1 MRAVRTLLTG
11 GGAPGPSRVLALVL
25 LLTCAL
31 SAAAPRVLES
41 FQSRVLRES
50 LAAAPTVNQTV
61 SAISSWVLDPADPAP
76 RPQNLDTARQLLG
89 QRLRPPLVSPPGSA
103 WDSLTTPPLSVL
115 NAVRSARPGPAP
127 PQLEIIYRDPVT
139 SHARVVAG
147 RMPGAATS
155 ARRAGRTVIRL
166 QVAVTA
172 ATAARFRLHPGS
184 VLQIASAVQ
193 LSMRVTG
200 ILQPK
205 DPGSAFWTAD
215 QLAAAPALQDVLST
229 NPGPHYAASVFIS
242 PFELTALRQLFPEQ
256 VEAKLLWEYPLR
268 TSAFTAGQVPAA
280 QAQMR
285 ALTVSQEGA
294 IIASAAGLTGL
305 TITGN
310 LEPALET
317 FVAQES
323 AASQFLSLTITG
335 MFLIGLMLILLAAR
349 LLAERRAE
357 ELAALR
363 ARGCSLRGLA
373 GRILID
379 TGPLLAVALAGGV
392 ALAVVLV
399 PGVSAPSS
407 WTLIALLAVAAVAAP
422 PLLAVLRH
430 TDAAQLRNAARH
442 DVTIPRWS
450 PRRTVA
456 EIATVVLTLGV
467 LAALHYRAAGHSTGV
482 NLLTGTGPL
491 LVAVV
496 AALIV
501 IRCYPMPLRLALRVA
516 GPRRG
521 AAGYLGLAR
530 AARSSSTALLPALA
544 LILAMSL
551 AGFGGMVQST
561 VTSARVAAS
570 WRQVGADAIVSAGDT
585 HPISKAAAARLART
599 PGARHVVTLSAEDGT
614 LAVGG
619 HDFETTA
626 VDTDP
631 AAYSRLSGDTPA
643 GSFAP
648 SLLAPQAGPIPVLV
662 SPGLAGLAG
671 RTGLLRT
678 SVDRP
683 LTVRIAGVL
692 PSTPAVTGGP
702 FLVIPS
708 WAANRGTY
716 GPWPVNR
723 TVLTGTGLDAAALRA
738 TVHQALPFAAMA
750 LRSAVL
756 ARGALASPLSTSA
769 RQLFLLTLA
778 GAALLAVVAIIL
790 GFALAA
796 GSRRQLLLTLS
807 ALGLPR
813 RQARTVVLLESLPLL
828 IVAVAGGLLAALALP
843 AAVGSALDLAIF
855 IGLGGAQSVHLDVIP
870 LALAAGGTALLVILT
885 AVGQTGA
892 AMRGSVATALRKGED

>member
-1 MRAVRTLLTG
+1 
-11 GGAPGPSRVLALVL
+11 
-25 LLTCAL
+25 
-31 SAAAPRVLES
+31 
-41 FQSRVLRES
+41 
-50 LAAAPTVNQTV
+50 
-61 SAISSWVLDPADPAP
+61 
-76 RPQNLDTARQLLG
+76 
-89 QRLRPPLVSPPGSA
+89 
-103 WDSLTTPPLSVL
+103 
-115 NAVRSARPGPAP
+115 
-127 PQLEIIYRDPVT
+127 
-139 SHARVVAG
+139 
-147 RMPGAATS
+147 
-155 ARRAGRTVIRL
+155 
-166 QVAVTA
+166 
-172 ATAARFRLHPGS
+172 
-184 VLQIASAVQ
+184 
-193 LSMRVTG
+193 
-200 ILQPK
+200 
-205 DPGSAFWTAD
+205 
-215 QLAAAPALQDVLST
+215 
-229 NPGPHYAASVFIS
+229 
-242 PFELTALRQLFPEQ
+242 
-256 VEAKLLWEYPLR
+256 
-268 TSAFTAGQVPAA
+268 
-280 QAQMR
+280 MR
-285 ALTVSQEGA
+285 ALTVNEVGT
-294 IIASAAGLTGL
+294 IIASAANLTGL

-310 LEPALET
+310 LQPALDA

-349 LLAERRAE
+349 LLVERRAE

-373 GRILID
+373 GRILAD

-399 PGVSAPSS
+399 PGVSAPAS

-430 TDAAQLRNAARH
+430 TDAAQIRNAARH

-450 PRRTVA
+450 PRRAVA

-467 LAALHYRAAGHSTGV
+467 LAALHYRAPGRSTGV

-501 IRCYPMPLRLALRVA
+501 IRCYPLPLRLALRLA

-551 AGFGGMVQST
+551 AGFGGMVQAT
-561 VTSARVAAS
+561 VTSARIAAS
-570 WRQVGADAIVSAGDT
+570 WRQVGADAIVSVGDT
-585 HPISKAAAARLART
+585 HPISKAAAARLALA
-599 PGARHVVTLSAEDGT
+599 PGARHVVTLSAENGT
-614 LAVGG
+614 LAVSG
-619 HDFETTA
+619 HELQTTA
-626 VDTDP
+626 IDTDP
-631 AAYSRLSGDTPA
+631 AAYSQLSGDTPA

-692 PSTPAVTGGP
+692 PSTPAVTGGA

-723 TVLTGTGLDAAALRA
+723 TLLTGTGLDAAALRA

-756 ARGALASPLSTSA
+756 ARGALASPLSKSA
-769 RQLFLLTLA
+769 RQLFLLSLA

-855 IGLGGAQSVHLDVIP
+855 IGSGGTQSVHLGVIP

-892 AMRGSVATALRKGED
+892 AMRGSVVTALRKGED

>member
-1 MRAVRTLLTG
+1 MRAVRKLLTG
-11 GGAPGPSRVLALVL
+11 GGAAGPSRVLALVL

-50 LAAAPTVNQTV
+50 LAATPTVDQTV

-76 RPQNLDTARQLLG
+76 RPQNLRIALHLLR
-89 QRLRPPLVSPPGSA
+89 QRLEPPLVSPPGSE
-103 WDSLTTPPLSVL
+103 WVGLTTPQLSVM
-115 NAVRSARPGPAP
+115 NPAKSARPGPREP
-127 PQLEIIYRDPVT
+127 EVEIVYRDPLGAHV
-139 SHARVVAG
+139 RVVAG
-147 RMPGAATS
+147 RMPES
-155 ARRAGRTVIRL
+155 VSRVRLAGRNVTEM

-184 VLQIASAVQ
+184 VLRIGAQV
-193 LSMRVTG
+193 LMRVTG
-200 ILQPK
+200 ILRPK
-205 DPGSAFWTAD
+205 DPGSAFWTYD
-215 QLAAAPALQDVLST
+215 QLAAAPALEDVLST
-229 NPGPHYAASVFIS
+229 FPGPFYAASVFVGPS
-242 PFELTALRQLFPEQ
+242 ELPALRLIFTEQ

-268 TSAFTAGQVPAA
+268 ISAFTAAQVPAA

-285 ALTVSQEGA
+285 ALAVNQVGT
-294 IIASAAGLTGL
+294 IIAAVANLTGL

-310 LEPALET
+310 LQPALDT

-349 LLAERRAE
+349 LLVERRAE

-373 GRILID
+373 GRILTD

-399 PGVSAPSS
+399 PGVSAPAS

-430 TDAAQLRNAARH
+430 TDAAQIRNAARH

-450 PRRTVA
+450 PRRAVA

-467 LAALHYRAAGHSTGV
+467 LTALHYRAPGRSTGV

-501 IRCYPMPLRLALRVA
+501 IRCYPLPLRLALRLA

-561 VTSARVAAS
+561 VTSARIAAS
-570 WRQVGADAIVSAGDT
+570 WRQVGADAIVSVGDT

-599 PGARHVVTLSAEDGT
+599 PGARHAVTLSAEDGT

-619 HDFETTA
+619 HELETTA
-626 VDTDP
+626 IDTGP
-631 AAYSRLSGDTPA
+631 AAYSQLSGDTPA

-671 RTGLLRT
+671 RTGQLRT

-692 PSTPAVTGGP
+692 PSTPAVTGGA
-702 FLVIPS
+702 FLIIPS

-723 TVLTGTGLDAAALRA
+723 TLLTGTGLDAAALRA
-738 TVHQALPFAAMA
+738 TVHQALPFAALR

-756 ARGALASPLSTSA
+756 ARGALASPLSKSA
-769 RQLFLLTLA
+769 RQLFLLSLA

-855 IGLGGAQSVHLDVIP
+855 IGSGGAQPVHLGVIP

-892 AMRGSVATALRKGED
+892 AMRGSVVSALRKGED